1 MSARRPMEVITTIE
15 ALRSRL
21 AQERQAGKQ
30 IGLVPTM
37 GYLHAGHLSLIRKAR
52 EECDCVVMSL
62 FVNPLQFGENEDFDR
77 YPRDFE
83 RDRTMAE
90 EAGVDLLFYPSVEEM
105 YPRRILTTVHVAGL
119 TERLCGR
126 SRPGHFDGVA
136 TVVSKLFHIVCPDRA
151 YFGQKDAQQLAVIE
165 RMVEDL
171 NIPVKVVGCPIIR
184 EPDGLAMSS
193 RNVYLTPEEREAAP
207 TLYQAL
213 QEGERLIRGGERN
226 PNVVL
231 QTVRQQIER
240 AKVFRL
246 DYLELLSYPDLEPLD
261 TIGGKVILA
270 VAAWLGR
277 TRLIDNTII
286 EI

>member
-193 RNVYLTPEEREAAP
+193 RNVYLTPEERKAAP

-261 TIGGKVILA
+261 AIGGKVILA

>member
-1 MSARRPMEVITTIE
+1 MSARRSMEVVTTIE
-15 ALRSRL
+15 ALRSRIAEEKRGEKL
-21 AQERQAGKQ
+21 

-37 GYLHAGHLSLIRKAR
+37 GYLHAGHLSLIRAAR

-62 FVNPLQFGENEDFDR
+62 FVNPLQFGENEDFAR

-83 RDRTMAE
+83 RDRALAE
-90 EAGVDLLFYPSVEEM
+90 EAGVDLLFCPSVEEM
-105 YPRRILTTVHVAGL
+105 YPRRMLTTVRVVEL

-171 NIPVKVVGCPIIR
+171 NIPVQVIGCPIIR

-193 RNVYLTPEEREAAP
+193 RNVYLTPEERQVAP

-213 QEGERLIRGGERN
+213 QTGETLIRNGERN
-226 PNVVL
+226 PHVVL
-231 QTVRQQIER
+231 QTVKQQIER
-240 AKVFRL
+240 AQAFQL
-246 DYLELLSYPDLEPLD
+246 DYLELVSYPDLEPLE
-261 TIGGKVILA
+261 TISGKIILA
-270 VAAWLGR
+270 AAAWLGE
-277 TRLIDNTII
+277 TRLIDNIII

>member
-1 MSARRPMEVITTIE
+1 MEVITTIE

-193 RNVYLTPEEREAAP
+193 RNVYLTPEERKAAP

-213 QEGERLIRGGERN
+213 REGERLIRGGERN

-261 TIGGKVILA
+261 AIGGKVILA

>member
-193 RNVYLTPEEREAAP
+193 RNVYLTPEERKAAP

-213 QEGERLIRGGERN
+213 REGERLIRGGERN

-261 TIGGKVILA
+261 AIGGKVILA